1 MTTVTIP
8 TVIVGTG
15 FRGPAA
21 KIAIGQM
28 RPGDEVELVR
38 ERNNPHDPLAV
49 ACHYRGLHVGYIPRQ
64 ANRSIATA
72 LDEGRDVTCVVREPP
87 VVVRNQIIR
96 VEPKV
101 TVSWEETS

>member
-1 MTTVTIP
+1 MTIAIP
-8 TVIVGTG
+8 TVIVGIG

-21 KIAIGQM
+21 RTAVALM

-38 ERNNPHDPLAV
+38 ERDNPHDPLAV
-49 ACHYRGLHVGYIPRQ
+49 ACHYRGVPVGYIPRQ
-64 ANRSIATA
+64 ANQPIATA

-87 VVVRNQIIR
+87 VVRGPVIR

-101 TVSWEETS
+101 TVSWEASP